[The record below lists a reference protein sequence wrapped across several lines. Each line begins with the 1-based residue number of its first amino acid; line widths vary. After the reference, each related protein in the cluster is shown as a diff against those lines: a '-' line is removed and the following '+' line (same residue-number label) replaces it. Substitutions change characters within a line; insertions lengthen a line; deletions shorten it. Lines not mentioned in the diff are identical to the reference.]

1 MYEMI
6 PLKPVAITLGAA
18 IIAGRALGV
27 VNPQRYRDIVK
38 KFPRAVWPGVVFLTV
53 VLVWSLVVVS
63 RASEEGMIISKTY
76 VYAFLVATYAGLII
90 LKFDFLAVRGLAIV
104 MLMLAKVVVDSAN
117 QVETPWRLVMTVIAY
132 LWAIAGMWFTVSPY
146 RMRDMIDW
154 ATATNGRCRALC
166 AAGCGFGALLI
177 ALGLFV
183 Y

>member
-1 MYEMI
+1 MYEMV

-18 IIAGRALGV
+18 IIAGRVLGV
-27 VNPQRYRDIVK
+27 VNPQSYRDIVR
-38 KFPRAVWPGVVFLTV
+38 KFPRAIWPGILFLTV
-53 VLVWSLVVVS
+53 VLVWSLIVVS

-76 VYAFLVATYAGLII
+76 VYAFLVVTYAGLIV
-90 LKFDFLAVRGLAIV
+90 LKFDFLAVRGLAIL

-117 QVETPWRLVMTVIAY
+117 QIETPWRLVMTVIAY

-154 ATATNGRCRALC
+154 ATATDGRCRALC
-166 AAGCGFGALLI
+166 GLGCAVGAFVI
-177 ALGLFV
+177 GLGLFV